1 MGRGRRER
9 QGTAWASRN
18 HGAGTLEPHPCEG
31 GRELESAAGGE
42 RSAQARLLLLL
53 LPPLQRG

>member
-1 MGRGRRER
+1 M
-9 QGTAWASRN
+9 
-18 HGAGTLEPHPCEG
+18 EPHPCEG